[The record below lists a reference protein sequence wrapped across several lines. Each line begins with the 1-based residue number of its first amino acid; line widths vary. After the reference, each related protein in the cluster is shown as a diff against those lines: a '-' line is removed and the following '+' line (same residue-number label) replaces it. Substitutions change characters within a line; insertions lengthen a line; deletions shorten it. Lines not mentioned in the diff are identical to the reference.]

1 MLKELDRNQRK
12 HFCAAL
18 AQAFSDYDDLNM
30 MTRFELDTRLAS
42 ITRAGPLDEVI
53 LDVVEWAQMNGQLDA
68 LIKGALTQRPGN
80 PWLREIAPLL
90 LLTGSGD
97 PSPELQQLA
106 LAPNGFLAAPADDSG
121 LQGIVLRNNA
131 LQDVGKW
138 RARMDESMNC
148 VCRFEVTNLQDN
160 DAVIG
165 IGSGFLIA
173 DDLVL
178 TNRHVVEDLRQP
190 GAAKPVVRFDVRTDA
205 EGEQQGYPLE
215 GEESN
220 WLKGASPIEAL
231 DYAIIQLPRGT
242 GRMPIPT
249 PQPYS
254 YRNGD
259 VYFILQH
266 ASGKPM
272 EFGSGTFV
280 GLEADQRLNYST
292 NTEPG
297 SSGSPV
303 FTQGWQPVA
312 LHREGKL
319 GYNSGVP
326 LMSVVNDARA
336 AGTWPG

>member
-1 MLKELDRNQRK
+1 MLKELNKGQRK
-12 HFCAAL
+12 NFCKAL
-18 AQAFSDYDDLNM
+18 GQAFSDYDDLNM
-30 MTRFELDTRLAS
+30 MTRLELDTRLAT
-42 ITRAGPLDEVI
+42 ITRAGPLDEII

-80 PWLREIAPLL
+80 PWLIELAPVL
-90 LLTGSGD
+90 LLTGTGD
-97 PSPELQQLA
+97 PSPELQQLV
-106 LAPNGFLAAPADDSG
+106 LDPNGFLAAPADNSG

-138 RARMDESMNC
+138 RARMDQSMNS
-148 VCRFEVTNLQDN
+148 VCRFEVTNVQN
-160 DAVIG
+160 NAPVG

-178 TNRHVVEDLRQP
+178 TNRHVVNDFYQENAAQP
-190 GAAKPVVRFDVRTDA
+190 MVRFDVRTDA
-205 EGEQQGYPLE
+205 DGEQAGFALE
-215 GEESN
+215 GGESA
-220 WLKGASPIEAL
+220 WLKGASPVEAL
-231 DYAIIQLPRGT
+231 DYAIIKLPRGS

-266 ASGKPM
+266 PSGKPM

-280 GLEADQRLNYST
+280 SLEADKRLNYTT

-326 LMSVVNDARA
+326 LMAVVDDARA
-336 AGTWPG
+336 AGSWPG